1 MSQSVCSRRS
11 TRSQYSTRSGR
22 SRTRS
27 KNTRSRSRSK
37 SLARDFDE
45 LDSVVAA
52 LIRQDPERHAN
63 DAASVAASTV
73 SFSSRHNRMSSAGS
87 VVSGRSTVSIQSQR
101 EIRDAEITR
110 TVLRQ
115 AKTKNRSKTTRQ
127 SQHQNSAS
135 LNNRDDDCA
144 SVMSNFTTHD
154 ILGDL
159 IDKEQKDWDDF
170 QRDWNDCQS
179 VRSKRSTR
187 SSRSR
192 SKSVGRGNT
201 SSSRRSRS
209 QSRSRRTDGGR
220 LDDSSFNGPLKSRSK
235 SVSRK
240 MPTSIIVDFDAD
252 FDSMSVSSKQSSIAT
267 STRKDLSY
275 APRGKSGESSRT
287 TSKSKLMKPVLLS
300 PDLKNSAQN
309 EKETEKLYN
318 AFMRNLSK
326 EERAAHDNTILSNAS
341 NLRAA
346 LSTKVMSHKVT
357 DKEHDFENFN
367 FDSFATDTFDS
378 SSVKTTKKSNAKR
391 DMDRKTDSDSFPTDF
406 FSLPSM
412 KTSKAKNT
420 RKSRPCKT
428 QKEQETFHSDNNS
441 LQFSAFA
448 PDEINFEADFSS
460 QTFDHVSND
469 WATSQDRDSFH
480 TPSKGFQS
488 VSTVPRYTFGDD
500 YEQQKPTS
508 KQLKKKLLN
517 SPPSKAVDILAPA
530 RRKKIIPKTS
540 MKSFV
545 PVIATPLK
553 SNKHSSNT
561 KSKSGWS
568 ESSPTGVTDF
578 ETSANTKWLEGSNW
592 DWEEPKWV

>member
-11 TRSQYSTRSGR
+11 IRSQYSTRSGR

-52 LIRQDPERHAN
+52 VIHQDHERHAN
-63 DAASVAASTV
+63 DAISVAASTA
-73 SFSSRHNRMSSAGS
+73 SFSSRHNRITSAGS

-101 EIRDAEITR
+101 EIRDGEIMR

-115 AKTKNRSKTTRQ
+115 AKTKTSETTRKSRYQ
-127 SQHQNSAS
+127 SSAS
-135 LNNRDDDCA
+135 LSNRDDDCA

-179 VRSKRSTR
+179 VRSMRSTR

-192 SKSVGRGNT
+192 SKSTSRGNT
-201 SSSRRSRS
+201 TSSRRS
-209 QSRSRRTDGGR
+209 QSRSRQTDGRR
-220 LDDSSFNGPLKSRSK
+220 LDESSFNGPLRTRSK
-235 SVSRK
+235 SVSRQ

-252 FDSMSVSSKQSSIAT
+252 FDSISVRSKQSLIAV

-275 APRGKSGESSRT
+275 APRGKSCRSSRT
-287 TSKSKLMKPVLLS
+287 TCKSKSMKPVLPS
-300 PDLKNSAQN
+300 PDLKNCAQN
-309 EKETEKLYN
+309 EKETEMLYN

-326 EERAAHDNTILSNAS
+326 EERAAHDNKILSNAS

-346 LSTKVMSHKVT
+346 LSTDVMSRKVVN
-357 DKEHDFENFN
+357 KENDFEHFI
-367 FDSFATDTFDS
+367 FDSFAKDSFGDS
-378 SSVKTTKKSNAKR
+378 SSVKTTKKSNTNR
-391 DMDRKTDSDSFPTDF
+391 EMNRKIDFDPFPTDS
-406 FSLPSM
+406 FSLSSM
-412 KTSKAKNT
+412 KTTKAKST

-428 QKEQETFHSDNNS
+428 QKEQETFRNNQ
-441 LQFSAFA
+441 LFAFD

-460 QTFDHVSND
+460 QAFDHEPNE
-469 WATSQDRDSFH
+469 WATSQDRNEFQ
-480 TPSKGFQS
+480 TPSKGFHT
-488 VSTVPRYTFGDD
+488 VSTVPRYTFGED
-500 YEQQKPTS
+500 YEQQKPAS
-508 KQLKKKLLN
+508 MQLKKKILN
-517 SPPSKAVDILAPA
+517 SPPSKTVDVLAPT
-530 RRKKIIPKTS
+530 RRKKNIPKTS

-545 PVIATPLK
+545 PVIATSLK
-553 SNKHSSNT
+553 SNKLSSKS

-578 ETSANTKWLEGSNW
+578 ETSTNSKWLEGSNW

>member
-1 MSQSVCSRRS
+1 
-11 TRSQYSTRSGR
+11 
-22 SRTRS
+22 
-27 KNTRSRSRSK
+27 
-37 SLARDFDE
+37 
-45 LDSVVAA
+45 
-52 LIRQDPERHAN
+52 
-63 DAASVAASTV
+63 
-73 SFSSRHNRMSSAGS
+73 
-87 VVSGRSTVSIQSQR
+87 
-101 EIRDAEITR
+101 
-110 TVLRQ
+110 
-115 AKTKNRSKTTRQ
+115 
-127 SQHQNSAS
+127 
-135 LNNRDDDCA
+135 
-144 SVMSNFTTHD
+144 
-154 ILGDL
+154 
-159 IDKEQKDWDDF
+159 
-170 QRDWNDCQS
+170 
-179 VRSKRSTR
+179 
-187 SSRSR
+187 
-192 SKSVGRGNT
+192 
-201 SSSRRSRS
+201 
-209 QSRSRRTDGGR
+209 
-220 LDDSSFNGPLKSRSK
+220 
-235 SVSRK
+235 
-240 MPTSIIVDFDAD
+240 
-252 FDSMSVSSKQSSIAT
+252 
-267 STRKDLSY
+267 
-275 APRGKSGESSRT
+275 
-287 TSKSKLMKPVLLS
+287 
-300 PDLKNSAQN
+300 
-309 EKETEKLYN
+309 
-318 AFMRNLSK
+318 
-326 EERAAHDNTILSNAS
+326 
-341 NLRAA
+341 
-346 LSTKVMSHKVT
+346 
-357 DKEHDFENFN
+357 
-367 FDSFATDTFDS
+367 
-378 SSVKTTKKSNAKR
+378 
-391 DMDRKTDSDSFPTDF
+391 MDRKTDSNSFPTDF

-480 TPSKGFQS
+480 TPSKGLQS